1 MSAPIRASQNGERGC
16 LTDSAAEPFGLA
28 CSDHAMPES
37 GGGCLDPRFSATGF
51 SESMP
56 LVLSW
61 LQSGSRRSS
70 LAAEPASFGSIAMTP
85 APGACSAC
93 ATVVLVPASAN
104 SKLKPRIVVL
114 EIITLPARS
123 SDNAFTLVQNH
134 DVADFVAER
143 IDNEGIVMRI
153 KCAKRFPTKETEH
166 RLMHRVRLAYHC
178 RRH

>member
-1 MSAPIRASQNGERGC
+1 M
-16 LTDSAAEPFGLA
+16 
-28 CSDHAMPES
+28 
-37 GGGCLDPRFSATGF
+37 
-51 SESMP
+51 
-56 LVLSW
+56 
-61 LQSGSRRSS
+61 
-70 LAAEPASFGSIAMTP
+70 AAEPASFGSIATTP
-85 APGACSAC
+85 APGACCAC

-153 KCAKRFPTKETEH
+153 KCAKRFPTKETG
-166 RLMHRVRLAYHC
+166 
-178 RRH
+178 